1 MYDQTGSIEDSE
13 ELAGEEFNRLYE
25 FYRSMY
31 APVSRTLESL
41 MQLCLSSDQ
50 PRVFQLAERQAHHR
64 GSAVVVHNSQS
75 VVHATSGQLAGRRG
89 CVRI

>member
-1 MYDQTGSIEDSE
+1 MYDQTGSIEASE

-25 FYRSMY
+25 FYCSMY

-41 MQLCLSSDQ
+41 MQRCLSSDQ
-50 PRVFQLAERQAHHR
+50 PRFFQLAERRAHHR
-64 GSAVVVHNSQS
+64 GSAVAVDYSQS
-75 VVHATSGQLAGRRG
+75 VVHALSVGLTGHRD